1 MVVMRTKDRSKRSQ
15 RTLPSTSSSSTSRRL
30 WALLAAVEAAAA
42 AVAVILDLLIPTFV
56 LLAMAAL
63 SLLARRT
70 GLASLGLH
78 RIAELSLVW
87 KMLAFAAL
95 WSLFQIG
102 VTKPIANHVSG
113 EKQDLSGFE
122 GLEGNIG
129 MLAVYLVL
137 GWTLAAFGEELAY
150 RGYLLTRVRE
160 ALGGGRTALVV
171 AVLVSSLLFGFA
183 HGEQGLIGVFVVTLD
198 ALAWAGLRL
207 HYKTL
212 WASILAH
219 GFNNTLGFITFFF
232 MGPIYGLW

>member
-1 MVVMRTKDRSKRSQ
+1 MRTVDRSKGSQ
-15 RTLPSTSSSSTSRRL
+15 QTLPPTSASSTSRRL

-42 AVAVILDLLIPTFV
+42 AVAVILDLLIPTVV
-56 LLAMAAL
+56 LLVMAAL
-63 SLLARRT
+63 SLLVRRT
-70 GLASLGLH
+70 GPGSLGLH
-78 RIAELSLVW
+78 RIAERSLVW
-87 KMLAFAAL
+87 KMLAFAAV

-122 GLEGNIG
+122 GLEGNVG
-129 MLAVYLVL
+129 MLALYLVL

-160 ALGGGRTALVV
+160 ALGGGRAGLAV

-183 HGEQGLIGVFVVTLD
+183 HGEQGPIGVVVVTLD

-207 HYKTL
+207 HFKTL

-232 MGPIYGLW
+232 VGPIYGLW

>member
-1 MVVMRTKDRSKRSQ
+1 MRTVDRSKGSQ
-15 RTLPSTSSSSTSRRL
+15 LALPPTSASSTSRRL
-30 WALLAAVEAAAA
+30 WALLAAVESAAA
-42 AVAVILDLLIPTFV
+42 AVAVILDLLIPTIV
-56 LLAMAAL
+56 LLVMAAL
-63 SLLARRT
+63 SMLVRRT
-70 GLASLGLH
+70 GLGSLGLH
-78 RIAELSLVW
+78 RIAERSLVW

-122 GLEGNIG
+122 GLEGDIG
-129 MLAVYLVL
+129 MLAAYLVL

-160 ALGGGRTALVV
+160 AFGGGWMALVV
-171 AVLVSSLLFGFA
+171 AVLVSSLLFGVA

-219 GFNNTLGFITFFF
+219 GFNNTLGFIAFFF

>member
-1 MVVMRTKDRSKRSQ
+1 
-15 RTLPSTSSSSTSRRL
+15 
-30 WALLAAVEAAAA
+30 LLAAVEAAAA
-42 AVAVILDLLIPTFV
+42 GVAVILDLLIPTFV

-63 SLLARRT
+63 SLLVRRT
-70 GLASLGLH
+70 GLGSLGLH
-78 RIAELSLVW
+78 RIAERSLVW
-87 KMLAFAAL
+87 KMLAFAAV
-95 WSLFQIG
+95 WSLFQLG
-102 VTKPIANHVSG
+102 VTMPIANHVSG

-129 MLAVYLVL
+129 LLAVFLVL

-171 AVLVSSLLFGFA
+171 AVVVSSLVFGFA

-198 ALAWAGLRL
+198 ALAWAGLRV

-219 GFNNTLGFITFFF
+219 GFNNTLGFIAFFF
-232 MGPIYGLW
+232 VGPIHGLW

>member
-1 MVVMRTKDRSKRSQ
+1 MRTMDRSNGSQ
-15 RTLPSTSSSSTSRRL
+15 RPLTATSPSLTGRRL
-30 WALLAAVEAAAA
+30 WAALTAVEVAG
-42 AVAVILDLLIPTFV
+42 AVLAVILDLLIPTFI
-56 LLAMAAL
+56 LLAMAAM

-70 GLASLGLH
+70 GLGSLGLH
-78 RIAELSLVW
+78 RIAERTLVP

-95 WSLFQIG
+95 WSVFQLG
-102 VTKPIANHVSG
+102 VTKPIANHLSG

-160 ALGGGRTALVV
+160 ALGGGRAALAV
-171 AVLVSSLLFGFA
+171 AVLVSSLLFGLA

-219 GFNNTLGFITFFF
+219 GFNNTLGFITFFLV
-232 MGPIYGLW
+232 GPIYGLW

>member
-1 MVVMRTKDRSKRSQ
+1 MRTVDRSQGAQLS
-15 RTLPSTSSSSTSRRL
+15 LPPTSASSTSRRL

-56 LLAMAAL
+56 LLVMAAL
-63 SLLARRT
+63 SLLVRRT
-70 GLASLGLH
+70 GLGSLGLH
-78 RIAELSLVW
+78 RIAERGLVW
-87 KMLAFAAL
+87 KMLAFAAV
-95 WSLFQIG
+95 WSLFQLG

-122 GLEGNIG
+122 GLEGNVG
-129 MLAVYLVL
+129 MLALYLVL
-137 GWTLAAFGEELAY
+137 GWTLAAFGEEMAY

-160 ALGGGRTALVV
+160 ALGGDRAGLVV

-207 HYKTL
+207 HFKTL

-219 GFNNTLGFITFFF
+219 GFNNTLGFITFLFV
-232 MGPIYGLW
+232 GPIYGLW

>member
-1 MVVMRTKDRSKRSQ
+1 VDRSKGSQ
-15 RTLPSTSSSSTSRRL
+15 LTLPPTSASSTSRRL

-56 LLAMAAL
+56 LLVMAAL
-63 SLLARRT
+63 SLLVRRT
-70 GLASLGLH
+70 GLGSLGLH
-78 RIAELSLVW
+78 RIAERSLVW
-87 KMLAFAAL
+87 KMLAFAAV

-122 GLEGNIG
+122 GLEGNVG
-129 MLAVYLVL
+129 MLALYLVL

-160 ALGGGRTALVV
+160 ALAGGRAGLVV

-207 HYKTL
+207 HFKTL

-232 MGPIYGLW
+232 VGPIYGLW